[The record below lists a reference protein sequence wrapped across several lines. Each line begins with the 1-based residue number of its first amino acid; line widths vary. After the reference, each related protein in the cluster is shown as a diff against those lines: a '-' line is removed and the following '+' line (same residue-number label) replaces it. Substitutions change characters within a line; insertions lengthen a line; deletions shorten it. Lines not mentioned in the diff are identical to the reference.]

1 MFTSKIVEKRTTR
14 EILEK
19 CVTHSNFVYL
29 ENSNFCPK
37 IHDKTLIFDIFS
49 REICQQLRSAKSAK
63 IFTNVHCSYKFFRQ
77 FSREMQTRNIFTS
90 FFTQTKKFPLT
101 KAEFL
106 DKN

>member
-1 MFTSKIVEKRTTR
+1 MLVLTQNSTIRISQKKLGHTYYPITEVIVFTSKIVEKRTSR

-63 IFTNVHCSYKFFRQ
+63 FLRMFIQIFSPI
-77 FSREMQTRNIFTS
+77 FS
-90 FFTQTKKFPLT
+90 
-101 KAEFL
+101 
-106 DKN
+106 